1 MLYVGVC
8 FYSFCH
14 AECNEASRFCRQ
26 EILPFGQDD
35 KEKQKVTKPGIQHKY
50 FRYLKIKH

>member
-1 MLYVGVC
+1 MLYAGVC

-35 KEKQKVTKPGIQHKY
+35 KEKQKVTKPAYNINISDT
-50 FRYLKIKH
+50 LK

>member
-1 MLYVGVC
+1 MLGST

-14 AECNEASRFCRQ
+14 AEWSEASRFYRQ

-35 KEKQKVTKPGIQHKY
+35 KE
-50 FRYLKIKH
+50 R